1 MIDFVSNRS
10 QDDRAGSRWIR
21 RLPVLTALKALA
33 IGVNPRWGTCTVV
46 TSHRTGRVLRI
57 EDRVNRVARVYVS
70 DEPERTKRARI
81 HL

>member
-46 TSHRTGRVLRI
+46 T
-57 EDRVNRVARVYVS
+57 
-70 DEPERTKRARI
+70 
-81 HL
+81 